1 MNGTVNKVILVGNIG
16 DAVKMHYF
24 NDKNA
29 VGRFPLATS
38 ESYTDK
44 SGTRIAQTEWHRI
57 VVRNR
62 LAEICEKYLQ
72 KGDKVYVEGRLKTRK
87 WERDGT
93 MHYTTAV
100 HASSI
105 EFLSNK
111 RDAEAKGDGH
121 PQQSPV
127 PEDLSDDEALDADLS
142 F

>member
-1 MNGTVNKVILVGNIG
+1 MNGTVNKVILVGNLG

-24 NDKNA
+24 DDKNA

-38 ESYTDK
+38 ASYTDK
-44 SGTRIAQTEWHRI
+44 SGTRIAQTEWHHI

-62 LAEICEKYLQ
+62 LAEICEKHLQ

-87 WERDGT
+87 WESDGT

-100 HASSI
+100 HASSV

-111 RDAEAKGDGH
+111 KDSHDKGDGNPH
-121 PQQSPV
+121 DSPI
-127 PEDLSDDEALDADLS
+127 PDDLDAEETLD
-142 F
+142 